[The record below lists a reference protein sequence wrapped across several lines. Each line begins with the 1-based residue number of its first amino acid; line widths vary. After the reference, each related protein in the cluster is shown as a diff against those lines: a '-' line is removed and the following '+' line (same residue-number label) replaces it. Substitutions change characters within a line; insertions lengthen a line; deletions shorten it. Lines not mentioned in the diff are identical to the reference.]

1 MQAQAQAV
9 YIDPEAGIGTLPL
22 MPFVVEI
29 DEQHDVIALCVC
41 VCRLSVG
48 NMMSRPTTAEGR

>member
-41 VCRLSVG
+41 L
-48 NMMSRPTTAEGR
+48 